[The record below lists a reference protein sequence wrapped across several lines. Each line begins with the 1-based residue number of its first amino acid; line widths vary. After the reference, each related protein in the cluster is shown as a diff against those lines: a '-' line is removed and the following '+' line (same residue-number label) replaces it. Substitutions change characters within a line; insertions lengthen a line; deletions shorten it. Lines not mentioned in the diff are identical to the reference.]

1 VGGGGLVAKDFAIDL
16 LAIEHTSHEFALTLF
31 FFIFIFHFLCHFV
44 VVVVVVVAAVAVVA
58 EEVVDDGVAEANKSL
73 VAEMPVKI
81 ATVVVV
87 EVVVVEEVVVVVDP
101 TVLDVLGVGAIIPDF
116 KEVAVVVVTVVVIVA
131 VVSVVAAVVAAV
143 VAITPLGKQWKKG
156 RSRRGHGTQ
165 KRYMLKVF
173 GFGELSWRKLV
184 KI

>member
-1 VGGGGLVAKDFAIDL
+1 M
-16 LAIEHTSHEFALTLF
+16 
-31 FFIFIFHFLCHFV
+31 
-44 VVVVVVVAAVAVVA
+44 VA

-131 VVSVVAAVVAAV
+131 VVSVVAAVVAA
-143 VAITPLGKQWKKG
+143 ITLLGKQWKKG

>member
-1 VGGGGLVAKDFAIDL
+1 M
-16 LAIEHTSHEFALTLF
+16 
-31 FFIFIFHFLCHFV
+31 
-44 VVVVVVVAAVAVVA
+44 VA

-81 ATVVVV
+81 ATVVVVVV

-116 KEVAVVVVTVVVIVA
+116 KEVVVVVVTVVVIVA

-143 VAITPLGKQWKKG
+143 VVAAITLLGKQWKKG

>member
-1 VGGGGLVAKDFAIDL
+1 M
-16 LAIEHTSHEFALTLF
+16 
-31 FFIFIFHFLCHFV
+31 
-44 VVVVVVVAAVAVVA
+44 VA

-87 EVVVVEEVVVVVDP
+87 VVVVVVVEEVVVVVDP

-116 KEVAVVVVTVVVIVA
+116 KEVVVVVVTVVVIVA
-131 VVSVVAAVVAAV
+131 VVSVVVAEVAAVVAA
-143 VAITPLGKQWKKG
+143 ITLLGKQWKKG